1 MSINSLTDS
10 EIRKSKAF
18 REAATGGIVGNV
30 APDHLAM
37 AVAREAYEDNQ
48 VTNALSMLVKYIP
61 TESITLYIA
70 ALSAAAALR
79 DFSLRITPKV
89 IYWFFAILTPALVL
103 VIYFGKRKVARLHPT
118 IPSLLEWP
126 WWKTIAASIAFLIWA
141 LAVPSNPYVEGPL
154 KSALVGFLAVFVSTI
169 LSVFEPLFDRPADA

>member
-10 EIRKSKAF
+10 EIRKSTAF
-18 REAATGGIVGNV
+18 RAAAAGLVDSM
-30 APDHLAM
+30 PPEHLAM

-70 ALSAAAALR
+70 ALSAADALK
-79 DFSLRITPKV
+79 DFSGRLTPKF
-89 IYWFFAILTPALVL
+89 IYWFFAILTPTLVL
-103 VIYFGKRKVARLHPT
+103 VIYFGKRKVARLQPT
-118 IPSLLEWP
+118 IPHLREWP
-126 WWKTIAASIAFLIWA
+126 WWKTIAASIAFLVWA
-141 LAVPSNPYVEGPL
+141 LAVPSNPYVAGAL